1 MNKLDIPVL
10 SEEEKR
16 AILASASDAYE
27 KLRWEVGDS
36 DEMRRELVTLARD
49 SYCAGRA
56 SVIQT
61 MEAEAEGG

>member
-1 MNKLDIPVL
+1 MNDIPAL
-10 SEEEKR
+10 SDDEKR
-16 AILASASDAYE
+16 AILASAAEAYE
-27 KLRWEVGDS
+27 KLRWKVGDS
-36 DEMRRELVTLARD
+36 DEMRRELVMLARD

>member
-1 MNKLDIPVL
+1 MNDLDIPVL
-10 SEEEKR
+10 SDEEKR

-36 DEMRRELVTLARD
+36 DEMRRELVMLARD

-56 SVIQT
+56 SAMQPT
-61 MEAEAEGG
+61 RGADGE